1 MNFTN
6 RREKITVVD
15 FKRKVLLL
23 NSESCGADPDL
34 GYEILIQ
41 MLEALPDREDRPGAI
56 ILWNTAVK
64 LIAPD
69 SPLLLR
75 FKKLEEKG
83 VKILAGRLCAGEFC
97 IADNIAV
104 GEIASMDDLLDVIL
118 HNDIISL

>member
-1 MNFTN
+1 MT
-6 RREKITVVD
+6 E
-15 FKRKVLLL
+15 FKGKVLLL

-34 GYEILIQ
+34 GYEILVQ
-41 MLEALPDREDRPGAI
+41 LLEALDRREDKPAAI

-69 SPLLLR
+69 SPLLTR

-83 VKILAGRLCAGEFC
+83 IKIMAGRLCSGEFC
-97 IADNIAV
+97 IADNSAV
-104 GEIASMDDLLDVIL
+104 GTIASMDDLLDVIL